1 MFRVDI
7 YIAVKSS
14 SNSKTLGKYGF
25 VCTCAKKSG
34 EVGKIQDTGQIK
46 GTRHETEVKAITEAL
61 SRLNQSCEVHIHCE
75 DTFVVN
81 MIDYHIH
88 EWAGNDFRKVNGK
101 PIANAEGW
109 QKLWKKMQ
117 GHLIR
122 MEKGRHICSGEI
134 REMMEEKQNV

>member
-7 YIAVKSS
+7 YTAVKSS

-34 EVGKIQDTGQIK
+34 EVGKIQDTGRIK

-75 DTFVVN
+75 DNWKWRYDIMANRMQSYSGSEWCMGNGNDTPTRFYWKMEIYN
-81 MIDYHIH
+81 RRIYHI
-88 EWAGNDFRKVNGK
+88 GTD
-101 PIANAEGW
+101 
-109 QKLWKKMQ
+109 MD
-117 GHLIR
+117 
-122 MEKGRHICSGEI
+122 GRSTII
-134 REMMEEKQNV
+134 

>member
-7 YIAVKSS
+7 YIVTKCS

-34 EVGKIQDTGQIK
+34 EIGKIQDTGQIK

-81 MIDYHIH
+81 MIDYHISGGL
-88 EWAGNDFRKVNGK
+88 EMTSGK
-101 PIANAEGW
+101 PMEHQSPT
-109 QKLWKKMQ
+109 QKA
-117 GHLIR
+117 
-122 MEKGRHICSGEI
+122 GRSSGRRCRGI
-134 REMMEEKQNV
+134 